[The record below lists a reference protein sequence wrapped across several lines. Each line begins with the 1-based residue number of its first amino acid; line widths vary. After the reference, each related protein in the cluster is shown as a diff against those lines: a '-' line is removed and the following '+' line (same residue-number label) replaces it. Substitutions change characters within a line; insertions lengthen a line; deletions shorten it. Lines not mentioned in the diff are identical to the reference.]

1 MSRKPR
7 ERWQVPVAVAL
18 AAIIVFL
25 AVVLLGP
32 QVIDL
37 VRSRLRGPASSRRA
51 RAAPGARAAASPGP
65 TFDDMEP
72 LDRVAVTVRAAEGA
86 TVVAPGGFARLEIP
100 PDALRRDRQVVAVRW
115 LVDHPADPTGFA
127 LDLQPDG
134 LTFRRPVR
142 LEMALPPGIEPSQAE
157 IVAWDPAR
165 RAWVPELDQAPSA
178 DGTRLVARL
187 SHFSLRRIRIH
198 PGMNYPYDPDR
209 GRATF
214 YLETDAGNTFE
225 RLVEGRWKAVRRRTS
240 AYRELM
246 KMGRLGRH
254 DLILSGRLRAITGPR
269 PRPEVFE
276 DERRTVAMPPG
287 VPEART
293 GWVEIER
300 LDGNG
305 KPTGTRVIARVNDYG
320 PGPAPRRAGVI
331 VDMTRAT
338 MEALGFT
345 WGRDFGLAR
354 GNPDLAWIRIPDG
367 RGGTTHHVPVRVRA
381 FEPRTPR
388 SWSCRLR

>member
-1 MSRKPR
+1 MSRRPR
-7 ERWQVPVAVAL
+7 ERWQVL
-18 AAIIVFL
+18 AAVGL
-25 AVVLLGP
+25 AVVLVTLSILFLGP
-32 QVIDL
+32 QVVDL
-37 VRSRLRGPASSRRA
+37 LRDRLHRSAPARQASRSD
-51 RAAPGARAAASPGP
+51 APRQAASAEPS
-65 TFDDMEP
+65 FDDMEP
-72 LDRVAVTVRAAEGA
+72 LDRVAVRVRAEEGA
-86 TVVAPGGFARLEIP
+86 EIVAPGGFARLEIP
-100 PDALRRDRQVVAVRW
+100 PHAMLRDRQVVAVRW
-115 LVDHPADPTGFA
+115 LVDHPQDPTGFA

-142 LEMALPPGIEPSQAE
+142 LEMALPPGLEPGQAE
-157 IVAWDPAR
+157 IVVFDPAANR
-165 RAWVPELDQAPSA
+165 WVPEPDQAPSA

-187 SHFSLRRIRIH
+187 SHFSLRRVRIH
-198 PGMNYPYDPDR
+198 PGMNFPYDPDR

-300 LDGNG
+300 LGPDGR
-305 KPTGTRVIARVNDYG
+305 PTGVRVIARVNDYG

-338 MEALGFT
+338 MEALGFR

-367 RGGTTHHVPVRVRA
+367 RGGVTHHVPVRVRA
-381 FEPRTPR
+381 FEPRTSR
-388 SWSCRLR
+388 SWACRLQ

>member
-7 ERWQVPVAVAL
+7 ERWQVPVAVGLAVAL
-18 AAIIVFL
+18 VFL
-25 AVVLLGP
+25 SLLVFGP
-32 QVIDL
+32 QVL
-37 VRSRLRGPASSRRA
+37 ELLRSRPRSPARRQEAA
-51 RAAPGARAAASPGP
+51 RSATPRPGRADEP
-65 TFDDMEP
+65 TFGDMEP
-72 LDRVAVTVRAAEGA
+72 LDRVVVPVRAAEGA
-86 TVVAPGGFARLEIP
+86 SIVAPGGLARLEIP
-100 PDALRRDRQVVAVRW
+100 PDALPGDRRVVMVRW
-115 LVDHPADPTGFA
+115 LVDHPADPTGYA
-127 LDLQPDG
+127 LDLQPEG

-142 LEMALPPGIEPSQAE
+142 LEMALPPGLEPSQAE
-157 IVAWDPAR
+157 IVVYDPASR
-165 RAWVPELDQAPSA
+165 RWVPERDQAPSS

-198 PGMNYPYDPDR
+198 PGMNFPYDPDR

-276 DERRTVAMPPG
+276 DERRTVAMPAG

-300 LDGNG
+300 LDAEGR
-305 KPTGTRVIARVNDYG
+305 PTGVRVIARVNDYG

-345 WGRDFGLAR
+345 WGKEFGLAN
-354 GNPDLAWIRIPDG
+354 GNPDIAWIRVPDG
-367 RGGTTHHVPVRVRA
+367 RGGITHHVPIRVRA

-388 SWSCRLR
+388 SWACRLR